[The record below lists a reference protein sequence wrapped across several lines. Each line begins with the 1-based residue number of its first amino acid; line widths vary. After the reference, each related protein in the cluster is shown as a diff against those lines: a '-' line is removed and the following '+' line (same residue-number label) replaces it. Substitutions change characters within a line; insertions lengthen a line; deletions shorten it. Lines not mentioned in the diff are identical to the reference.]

1 MSITTEAV
9 EMSSGSGLAV
19 VDETATRRAKHGR
32 SRATNHRD
40 LLPYVKDG
48 RLTEARRFRD
58 LVRSMI
64 SDSGGVENCTEVRLG
79 LIRRLAAATVLS
91 EDIEAKAVNGE
102 VIDIGAFC
110 QLASTTVR
118 LAQRLGVNERI
129 PRQIEPTLADLIR
142 ADQAAQREQEAQ
154 QQ

>member
-1 MSITTEAV
+1 MDAAV
-9 EMSSGSGLAV
+9 NQLPNSARTVGGGK
-19 VDETATRRAKHGR
+19 AKHGR
-32 SRATNHRD
+32 SAATNHRD
-40 LLPYVKDG
+40 LLPHIKDG
-48 RLTEARRFRD
+48 RQGQARRFRD

-79 LIRRLAAATVLS
+79 LIRRLAAATVMS
-91 EDIEAKAVNGE
+91 EELEGQAINGE
-102 VIDIGAFC
+102 AVDIGTFC

-142 ADQAAQREQEAQ
+142 ADHQAQREQQ
-154 QQ
+154 P